1 MSPAQRALVAGAD
14 PKDDARGP
22 RFVRR
27 MFRILDLPTLIR
39 ARKAA
44 GRAKDREAVLELEV
58 LRELRRS

>member
-1 MSPAQRALVAGAD
+1 MSPAQLALVAGAD
-14 PKDDARGP
+14 PKDDAGGSRL
-22 RFVRR
+22 VRR

-39 ARKAA
+39 AKKAT